1 MEKTNSHPMRSRWH
15 LMFRA
20 MLFLMMFG
28 YGLSA
33 YASNSKVSIDVDGIA
48 LENVL
53 KSIEQQTKYRFIYS
67 KETINVNVP
76 VTLKVKDE
84 ALTSVLDKLF
94 ATHGISYV
102 IDKKQIVLN
111 SRPTKVNKKDSA
123 SKGNKIKVSGIVS
136 DPSGEPLI
144 GASVRSDVSAVGVST
159 DIDGRYEI
167 EVPAGSNILFSY
179 VGYCSEKK
187 KAEKSGVLDV
197 TLTEDSQLLSEV
209 VVIGYGTMDKK
220 ELTSAISHVG
230 EKDFLTISSSDPAM
244 LIQGKVPGVS
254 ITNTG
259 AGDPNNQ

>member
-1 MEKTNSHPMRSRWH
+1 
-15 LMFRA
+15 
-20 MLFLMMFG
+20 MMFG

-111 SRPTKVNKKDSA
+111 SRSTKVNKKDSA
-123 SKGNKIKVSGIVS
+123 SKGNKIKVLGIVS

-187 KAEKSGVLDV
+187 KAEESGVLDV

-209 VVIGYGTMDKK
+209 VVIGYGTMD
-220 ELTSAISHVG
+220 TDVG
-230 EKDFLTISSSDPAM
+230 DKPCWRERLFDYQFIRPSPFDSGKSIRSVDFKYCSSRSQQHLKHPDQRCFLP
-244 LIQGKVPGVS
+244 LSRSKSPYR
-254 ITNTG
+254 N
-259 AGDPNNQ
+259 